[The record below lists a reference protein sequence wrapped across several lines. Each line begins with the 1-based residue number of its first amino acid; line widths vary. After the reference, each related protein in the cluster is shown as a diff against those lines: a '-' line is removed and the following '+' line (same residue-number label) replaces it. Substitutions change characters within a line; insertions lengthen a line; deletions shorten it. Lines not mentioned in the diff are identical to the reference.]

1 MSFYNFIRN
10 EATGTDE
17 LYIDGEIAADESWWG
32 NVIAPR
38 AFRQKLARANDV
50 TVFINSPGGDVFAGA
65 EIYTALR
72 EHKGKVTVKISGIA
86 ASAASVIAMA
96 GDEVLISPVG
106 YMMIHDPWTYAVGN
120 AREMEHQAG
129 VLREIGEG
137 LVAAYT
143 AKTGKGRDEICELLA
158 AETYMNAQRAVD
170 EGFADGILYEAAP
183 APERDSAKAPRTLM
197 RASRYAPAA
206 VLAMIG
212 KQPNRPNA
220 NGHTHQILG
229 HTHAITLG
237 THDNAQPQPSPEDAK
252 RADIARRARLLADLY
267 PTQ

>member
-10 EATGTDE
+10 DATGDDE
-17 LYIDGEIAADESWWG
+17 LYIDGEIAAEESWWR
-32 NVIAPR
+32 NVTAPR
-38 AFRQKLARANDV
+38 IFRQALARVRDV

-106 YMMIHDPWTYAVGN
+106 YMMIHDPWTYAIGN

-143 AKTGKGRDEICELLA
+143 AKTGKTRDEITELLA

-170 EGFADGILYEAAP
+170 EGFADGILYETP
-183 APERDSAKAPRTLM
+183 APQPESDKAPRTLM

-212 KQPNRPNA
+212 KTPSAHVHACPNA
-220 NGHTHQILG
+220 IAAHTHSMNNPPPAPV
-229 HTHAITLG
+229 TP
-237 THDNAQPQPSPEDAK
+237 NPEDAQ
-252 RADIARRARLLADLY
+252 RAEIAQRARMLAELY
-267 PTQ
+267 TQ